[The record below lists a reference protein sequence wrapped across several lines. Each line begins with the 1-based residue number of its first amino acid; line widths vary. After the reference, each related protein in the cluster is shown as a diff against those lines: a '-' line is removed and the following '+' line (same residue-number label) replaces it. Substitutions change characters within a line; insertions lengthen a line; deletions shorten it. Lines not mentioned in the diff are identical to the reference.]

1 VAPVAGA
8 LLGFV
13 AEEHRHPVGRPVFK
27 TGVTVTSRQGGS
39 TPPSF
44 AKFSNAPEEGPEMTL
59 QAKLDQIKQGAMQR
73 IPADTLAVMEG
84 ATKALR
90 ASGIL
95 DGVIRVGSRLPPFA
109 LANQNGAV
117 IRSEDLLQRGAI
129 VLTVFR
135 GHW

>member
-1 VAPVAGA
+1 
-8 LLGFV
+8 
-13 AEEHRHPVGRPVFK
+13 
-27 TGVTVTSRQGGS
+27 
-39 TPPSF
+39 
-44 AKFSNAPEEGPEMTL
+44 MTL
-59 QAKLDQIKQGAMQR
+59 QAKLDQIKQGAAKM
-73 IPADTLAVMEG
+73 IPADKFAVMDS

-95 DGVIRVGSRLPPFA
+95 DGVVRVGSKLPPFA
-109 LANQNGAV
+109 LANQSGAI

>member
-1 VAPVAGA
+1 
-8 LLGFV
+8 
-13 AEEHRHPVGRPVFK
+13 
-27 TGVTVTSRQGGS
+27 
-39 TPPSF
+39 
-44 AKFSNAPEEGPEMTL
+44 MTL
-59 QAKLDQIKQGAMQR
+59 QAKLDEIKQGAIKM
-73 IPADTLAVMEG
+73 IPADKFAVMEG

-95 DGVIRVGSRLPPFA
+95 DGVIRVGAKLPPFA
-109 LANQNGAV
+109 LANQSGAV